1 MILHVL
7 IAMVAGWLQ
16 RHQQQVI
23 TYLMAENR
31 VLKGQLGGRRLRLTD
46 TERRRLA
53 ALAHPLGRK
62 RLTALATLV
71 TPDTLLR
78 WYQHL
83 IAQKFNGSR
92 LRRPLGRPRVAEEI
106 EQMVVRMAEEN
117 PAWGYRRIQGAL
129 ANLGH
134 AIDKITVRNILR
146 RHRLEPAPQRRKG
159 GMSWS
164 QFLKLHWDVLAATDF
179 FTVEVATWHGLV
191 TYYVLVVMELAT
203 RRVHIAGITPHPTA
217 AFMQQCARQLTD
229 PYDGFLSGKRYLIH
243 DRDAKFT
250 QAFDTL
256 LKASSVEPIVLPP
269 RSPNLNAHCERFV
282 RSIKEEALEQMIMLG
297 GRVLY
302 YGLQQYLAHYHT
314 ERNHQGLDN
323 QLIMPERAVGHHT
336 GHMLRRERLG
346 GLLSYY
352 HREAA

>member
-1 MILHVL
+1 MILHIL

-16 RHQQQVI
+16 QHQQQTI
-23 TYLMAENR
+23 AYLLEENR
-31 VLKGQLGGRRLRLTD
+31 ILKAHLCGRRLRFSD

-62 RLTALATLV
+62 RLRELATLV
-71 TPDTLLR
+71 TPETLLR
-78 WYQHL
+78 WYRRL
-83 IAQKFNGSR
+83 IAQKFDGSQQ
-92 LRRPLGRPRVAEEI
+92 RRPLGRPRVAEEV
-106 EQMVVRMAEEN
+106 EQLVIRMAEEN
-117 PAWGYRRIQGAL
+117 ATWGYRRIQGAL

-134 AIDKITVRNILR
+134 PIDKTTVRNILR
-146 RHRLEPAPQRRKG
+146 RHHLEPAPHRRKA
-159 GMSWS
+159 GMSWA
-164 QFLKLHWDVLAATDF
+164 QFLKMHWEVLAATDF

-229 PYDGFLSGKRYLIH
+229 PFDGFLLGKRYLIH
-243 DRDAKFT
+243 DRDTKYT
-250 QAFDTL
+250 QAFEAL
-256 LKASSVEPIVLPP
+256 MKASGVEPVLLPP

-282 RSIKEEALEQMIMLG
+282 RSIKEEALAQIVMLG
-297 GRVLY
+297 ERALY
-302 YGLQQYLAHYHT
+302 YTIQQYLAHYHH

-323 QLIMPERAVGHHT
+323 QLITQEGAVGLQT
-336 GHMLRRERLG
+336 GHVVRRERLG